1 MLRMDKS
8 ISKEDKMKRVEKLLK
23 DVNLI
28 INLFIFKI
36 SLSIKYNS
44 LI

>member
-1 MLRMDKS
+1 MDKS

-23 DVNLI
+23 DVYLI
-28 INLFIFKI
+28 KNFIFI
-36 SLSIKYNS
+36 IITMSLTYNS

>member
-1 MLRMDKS
+1 MDKS

-23 DVNLI
+23 DVYLI
-28 INLFIFKI
+28 KNLFFII
-36 SLSIKYNS
+36 ILMNIKYNS